1 MEDDRKLHKS
11 EKNRMI
17 CGVCAGLAEYFG
29 IDVTVLRLVFV
40 ALGIFG
46 SSGVWLYLIAAVIMP
61 SGSSE
66 GDE

>member
-17 CGVCAGLAEYFG
+17 CGICAGLAEYFG

-61 SGSSE
+61 SGTSE
-66 GDE
+66 DDE

>member
-61 SGSSE
+61 SGTSE
-66 GDE
+66 DDE